1 MKQTLRFAAAAVTV
15 LAAFACSKDD
25 AATPE
30 TGNPGSTAPYTLTA
44 AFGESPET
52 RISMDDTGSAIEL
65 KWKAGDKI
73 FVVNSNAYGSTSA
86 GTLYTF
92 TASDVSADG
101 KTAAFTCADYP
112 EDAAPAYAIHRGT
125 KSYTSFN
132 PTSAAVNN
140 NLTLAT
146 SSLPD
151 VFPLYARYD
160 AETQKLVFAPL
171 CAVLKLNVT
180 LPAGVS
186 GKLSNLRLNS
196 ADGEAIFYQSSYDI
210 TQDPVVRSSP
220 TSIQSEHLCTG
231 TETLSDGTTQ
241 SLYIPI
247 RPGSE
252 LSGRDLE
259 VSLLVGNSLYS
270 APIKGGNLEAGKCYP
285 LTLPESK
292 WSGGAIYESGAGT
305 SAGPYMIE
313 NEAQLRALAKAVRA
327 GQTFF
332 NKNFQLKNDIENIVT
347 SIEKPWMPIGTS
359 QGRFE
364 GKFNGDGKTVS
375 GVFYLSDKDGERL
388 GFFGTGSGPISN
400 LTVDGDII
408 YRSTTPKVSS
418 AFGIDIGGISG
429 ATSYPMTNCTHI
441 GSMIAENTEYTG
453 KLQMGGI
460 VGAPSSHITGC
471 TQRGGTISANI
482 PKGSGQIGGI
492 VGDNA
497 SSVVAIHTCHSESS
511 ITVKGKSAT
520 SFNAGALVGNNK
532 GMVYGC
538 STFSNALTI
547 TVNDTAQSPVK
558 AIGSG
563 NPIDETE
570 HTD

>member
-1 MKQTLRFAAAAVTV
+1 
-15 LAAFACSKDD
+15 
-25 AATPE
+25 
-30 TGNPGSTAPYTLTA
+30 
-44 AFGESPET
+44 
-52 RISMDDTGSAIEL
+52 
-65 KWKAGDKI
+65 
-73 FVVNSNAYGSTSA
+73 
-86 GTLYTF
+86 
-92 TASDVSADG
+92 
-101 KTAAFTCADYP
+101 
-112 EDAAPAYAIHRGT
+112 
-125 KSYTSFN
+125 
-132 PTSAAVNN
+132 
-140 NLTLAT
+140 
-146 SSLPD
+146 
-151 VFPLYARYD
+151 
-160 AETQKLVFAPL
+160 
-171 CAVLKLNVT
+171 
-180 LPAGVS
+180 
-186 GKLSNLRLNS
+186 
-196 ADGEAIFYQSSYDI
+196 
-210 TQDPVVRSSP
+210 
-220 TSIQSEHLCTG
+220 
-231 TETLSDGTTQ
+231 
-241 SLYIPI
+241 
-247 RPGSE
+247 
-252 LSGRDLE
+252 
-259 VSLLVGNSLYS
+259 
-270 APIKGGNLEAGKCYP
+270 
-285 LTLPESK
+285 
-292 WSGGAIYESGAGT
+292 
-305 SAGPYMIE
+305 MIE

-388 GFFGTGSGPISN
+388 GFFGTGSGPIRN